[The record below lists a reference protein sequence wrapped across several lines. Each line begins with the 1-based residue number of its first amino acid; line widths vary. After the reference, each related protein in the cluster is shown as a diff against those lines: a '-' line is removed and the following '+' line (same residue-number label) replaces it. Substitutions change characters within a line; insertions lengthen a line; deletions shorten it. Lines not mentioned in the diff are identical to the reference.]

1 MAQAGGRV
9 PVADG
14 WPRASVSGAGTGPPA
29 PPGGEGVALSEPD
42 RPARFAATFLPHLPA
57 AYNLA
62 RWLTRDGHDAEDV
75 VQEAYLRA
83 YRSYGGFRGDD
94 GRAWFLAIVRNT
106 GLTWLSRNRPP
117 EPPASFDEARHG
129 PPADAPGLDERLAGA
144 ARREALH
151 RALEALPPEFREAV
165 VLRELEGLSY
175 KEVAAVT
182 GVPIGTVMSRLA
194 RGRGLLRR
202 ALAGRRPDEF

>member
-1 MAQAGGRV
+1 V
-9 PVADG
+9 D
-14 WPRASVSGAGTGPPA
+14 
-29 PPGGEGVALSEPD
+29 E
-42 RPARFAATFLPHLPA
+42 PARRAGFEATFLPHLPA

-83 YRSYGGFRGDD
+83 FRSFGGFRGGD

-106 GLTWLSRNRPP
+106 CLTWLQRNRPP
-117 EPPASFDEARHG
+117 KPNVPFDEAVHG
-129 PPADAPGLDERLAGA
+129 VPANEPASLLGSEEL
-144 ARREALH
+144 RRAME
-151 RALEALPPEFREAV
+151 ELPPEFREAV

-182 GVPIGTVMSRLA
+182 GVPIGTVMSRLS
-194 RGRGLLRR
+194 RGRGLLRQTMT
-202 ALAGRRPDEF
+202 GEPPG